1 MTNTK
6 ELIEKFNE
14 RVDVEKQYT
23 KNELCAILNDVY
35 KDVYSKKKKST
46 VKREPTKYNI
56 FVSENMKKLKEE
68 NPELTRQD
76 LMKKVG
82 ELWRETQKKQSESV
96 EQTQQSEAKSEQPE
110 AKSEQTEQT
119 EPTETVETV
128 ETVETKPKKK
138 GGKKT

>member
-68 NPELTRQD
+68 NPDLTRQD

-82 ELWRETQKKQSESV
+82 ELWRETQKKQTESTEEKTEPV
-96 EQTQQSEAKSEQPE
+96 KQTEPD
-110 AKSEQTEQT
+110 EQT
-119 EPTETVETV
+119 EPVKQTEPDEQTEP
-128 ETVETKPKKK
+128 VETKPKKR

>member
-68 NPELTRQD
+68 NPDLTRQD

-82 ELWRETQKKQSESV
+82 ELWRETQKKQTEPDEKTEPV
-96 EQTQQSEAKSEQPE
+96 KQTEPDEQTDKV
-110 AKSEQTEQT
+110 EQT
-119 EPTETVETV
+119 EPI
-128 ETVETKPKKK
+128 ETKPKKR

>member
-68 NPELTRQD
+68 NPDLTRQD

-82 ELWRETQKKQSESV
+82 ELWRETQKKQTEPDEKTEPVKQTEPV
-96 EQTQQSEAKSEQPE
+96 EETEPV
-110 AKSEQTEQT
+110 EQT
-119 EPTETVETV
+119 EPI
-128 ETVETKPKKK
+128 ETKPKKR

>member
-68 NPELTRQD
+68 NPDLTRQD

-82 ELWRETQKKQSESV
+82 ELWRETQKKQTEPDEKTEPV
-96 EQTQQSEAKSEQPE
+96 KQTEPDEQTD
-110 AKSEQTEQT
+110 TVEQT
-119 EPTETVETV
+119 EP
-128 ETVETKPKKK
+128 VETKPKKR